1 MNKRA
6 RVRLIGVTAII
17 LISVVAIVW
26 GVGAGDGSYSRSVSD
41 VADNA
46 EIAGERVR
54 VTGTVVPGSWDKKSS
69 PMRFDIR
76 DEGETGGP
84 QISVVYYGGV
94 PNTFGDE
101 VTAIITGT
109 INEKGVLE
117 SEDMITKCPSKY
129 ESATGALT
137 IADLLGQGDA
147 VVGKS
152 VRVTGYVANGSV
164 RPPGGTVRFTIT
176 GNGGSGG
183 PTLDVFFD
191 GAVPEGMGD
200 GTQVVLG
207 GLLDES
213 GVFDAVSVS
222 LSDTEQ

>member
-6 RVRLIGVTAII
+6 RMRLIGVTAII
-17 LISVVAIVW
+17 LISVVAIVV
-26 GVGAGDGSYSRSVSD
+26 GVGAGDGSYSRNVSD
-41 VADNA
+41 VAGDPEA
-46 EIAGERVR
+46 AGERIR

-69 PMRFDIR
+69 PMKFDIR
-76 DEGETGGP
+76 DEGATEGP

-94 PNTFGDE
+94 PSTFGDE

-109 INEKGVLE
+109 INTEGVLE

-137 IADLLGQGDA
+137 IADLLAEGDE

-152 VRVTGYVANGSV
+152 VRVTGYVASGSIV
-164 RPPGGTVRFTIT
+164 PPGGATRFVIT
-176 GNGGSGG
+176 DEGGNPSVN
-183 PTLDVFFD
+183 VFYD
-191 GAVPEGMGD
+191 GALPDGMAD
-200 GTQVVLG
+200 GSQVVLG
-207 GLLDES
+207 GLLDEQ

>member
-41 VADNA
+41 VAGNA
-46 EIAGERVR
+46 EVVGERVR

-76 DEGETGGP
+76 DEGVTDGP

-94 PNTFGDE
+94 PSTFGDE
-101 VTAIITGT
+101 VTAIITGAM
-109 INEKGVLE
+109 NDKGVLE

-137 IADLLGQGDA
+137 VADLLGQGDA

-164 RPPGGTVRFTIT
+164 RPPGGAVRFAISDED
-176 GNGGSGG
+176 GD
-183 PTLDVFFD
+183 PRLDVFFD